1 MKKFTLFLLMCCMT
15 MVSSQIFAQAQTAC
29 DSVAAP
35 EVQSGMNS
43 YDIGGTIWTP
53 APPMQTAAAGLPTV
67 EYLIVKIGTCA
78 LDSARTAC
86 DTTNGGGAVIIGGD
100 DDGIFNPADVT
111 RYGID
116 IQAGDTFA
124 VVAVGYDLTQV
135 RGLLNQILSGTTSIG
150 APCCSIFDLQ
160 QETAGFCDTLNNLG
174 ITSQNDINGIEDVL
188 TVFDAFASAQL
199 SVNGLIY
206 YMQQVNSYGSLLQS
220 SGCGT
225 TTSSG
230 DIVCF
235 GINPDQEYMYRASN
249 TVAVEE
255 FDQVAS
261 FGMFPNPTNG
271 DVNLSVELST
281 PTDLTLN
288 IYNAFGQ
295 KVSVQHLGTVEGA
308 QTFTAQTS
316 TFAKGMYMVELTDGQ
331 NSTTAKLIVR

>member
-1 MKKFTLFLLMCCMT
+1 MKKFTLFLMACLMLMG
-15 MVSSQIFAQAQTAC
+15 SQLFAQAQTAC
-29 DSVAAP
+29 DNVTAP

-53 APPMQTAAAGLPTV
+53 APPVQTAAVNLPTT

-86 DTTNGGGAVIIGGD
+86 DTTNGGGDVIIGGD
-100 DDGIFNPADVT
+100 DDGIFNPGDVT

-124 VVAVGYDLTQV
+124 VVAVGYDLSQV
-135 RGLLNQILSGTTSIG
+135 RSLLNQILTGTTSIG

-174 ITSQNDINGIEDVL
+174 IASQNDINGIEDVL
-188 TVFDAFASAQL
+188 TVFDAFANAQL

-206 YMQQVNSYGSLLQS
+206 YMQQVNSYGALLDN

-225 TTSSG
+225 TTTSG

-235 GINPDQEYMYRASN
+235 GINPNQEYMYRASN
-249 TVAVEE
+249 TVAITDLEAV
-255 FDQVAS
+255 S
-261 FGMFPNPTNG
+261 NFGMFPNPTNG
-271 DVNLSVELST
+271 DVTLSVDLST

-295 KVSVQHLGTVEGA
+295 KVSTQHLGTLEGA
-308 QTFTAQTS
+308 QNFTAQTS
-316 TFAKGMYMVELTDGQ
+316 TFPAGMYMVELTDGQ